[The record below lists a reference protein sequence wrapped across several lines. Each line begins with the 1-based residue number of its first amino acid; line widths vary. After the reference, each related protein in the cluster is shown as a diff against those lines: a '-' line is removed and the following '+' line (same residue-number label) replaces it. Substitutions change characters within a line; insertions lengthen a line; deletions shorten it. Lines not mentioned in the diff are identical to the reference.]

1 VGDRPFFLFLN
12 KGRSIFWNKSKR
24 AIAFW
29 GYGKGDRSFWRW
41 EGRSCC
47 RIKKLPILPLLCLNP
62 SSKKLKPYCLVP
74 HPLPFRIVLPFLK
87 NFALLPM
94 RAGIY
99 AVKHRTLGILYIGK
113 TRTLRDRF
121 RGGHKALLW
130 AFIEELKAT
139 DIRIA
144 FYQLDF
150 TQWIQLSSELESL
163 IIQAINPPYNVK
175 IPARD

>member
-1 VGDRPFFLFLN
+1 MPESIQQEAQAILNILASTPFQDCIAL
-12 KGRSIFWNKSKR
+12 SK
-24 AIAFW
+24 
-29 GYGKGDRSFWRW
+29 
-41 EGRSCC
+41 E
-47 RIKKLPILPLLCLNP
+47 
-62 SSKKLKPYCLVP
+62 
-74 HPLPFRIVLPFLK
+74 FRE
-87 NFALLPM
+87 LPM
-94 RAGIY
+94 SSGIY
-99 AVKHRTLGILYIGK
+99 AVKHRTLEILYIGK

-163 IIQAINPPYNVK
+163 IIQAVNPPYNVK

>member
-1 VGDRPFFLFLN
+1 MPE
-12 KGRSIFWNKSKR
+12 SIQQEAQAILDTLTSISFEDCIALSK
-24 AIAFW
+24 
-29 GYGKGDRSFWRW
+29 
-41 EGRSCC
+41 E
-47 RIKKLPILPLLCLNP
+47 
-62 SSKKLKPYCLVP
+62 
-74 HPLPFRIVLPFLK
+74 FRE
-87 NFALLPM
+87 LPM
-94 RAGIY
+94 AAGIY
-99 AVKHRTLGILYIGK
+99 AVKHRTQGILYIGK

-150 TQWIQLSSELESL
+150 TQWIQLSSELETL

>member
-1 VGDRPFFLFLN
+1 MPEPVKREAEAILHTLGSIPFEDCIAL
-12 KGRSIFWNKSKR
+12 SKE
-24 AIAFW
+24 F
-29 GYGKGDRSFWRW
+29 K
-41 EGRSCC
+41 E
-47 RIKKLPILPLLCLNP
+47 
-62 SSKKLKPYCLVP
+62 
-74 HPLPFRIVLPFLK
+74 
-87 NFALLPM
+87 LPM
-94 RAGIY
+94 TAGIY
-99 AVKHRTLGILYIGK
+99 AVKHRIMGILYIGK

-144 FYQLDF
+144 FYPLDF
-150 TQWIQLSSELESL
+150 IQWRQLSLELESL

>member
-1 VGDRPFFLFLN
+1 MPESIQQEAQAILHNLASIPFQNCIAL
-12 KGRSIFWNKSKR
+12 SK
-24 AIAFW
+24 
-29 GYGKGDRSFWRW
+29 
-41 EGRSCC
+41 E
-47 RIKKLPILPLLCLNP
+47 
-62 SSKKLKPYCLVP
+62 
-74 HPLPFRIVLPFLK
+74 FRE
-87 NFALLPM
+87 LPM
-94 RAGIY
+94 SAGIY
-99 AVKHRTLGILYIGK
+99 AVKHRAFGILYIGK

-130 AFIEELKAT
+130 AFIEESKAI

-150 TQWIQLSSELESL
+150 TQWIRLSSELESL

>member
-1 VGDRPFFLFLN
+1 MPASIQQEAQAILNILASTPFQDCIAL
-12 KGRSIFWNKSKR
+12 SK
-24 AIAFW
+24 
-29 GYGKGDRSFWRW
+29 
-41 EGRSCC
+41 E
-47 RIKKLPILPLLCLNP
+47 
-62 SSKKLKPYCLVP
+62 
-74 HPLPFRIVLPFLK
+74 FRE
-87 NFALLPM
+87 LPM
-94 RAGIY
+94 KAGIY

-113 TRTLRDRF
+113 TRILRDRF

-163 IIQAINPPYNVK
+163 IIQAVNPPYNVK

>member
-1 VGDRPFFLFLN
+1 MPESIQQEAQAILNILASTPFQDCITL
-12 KGRSIFWNKSKR
+12 SK
-24 AIAFW
+24 
-29 GYGKGDRSFWRW
+29 
-41 EGRSCC
+41 E
-47 RIKKLPILPLLCLNP
+47 
-62 SSKKLKPYCLVP
+62 
-74 HPLPFRIVLPFLK
+74 FRE
-87 NFALLPM
+87 LPM

-99 AVKHRTLGILYIGK
+99 AVKHRSLGILYIGK
-113 TRTLRDRF
+113 SRTLRDRF

-130 AFIEELKAT
+130 AFIEELKAI

-163 IIQAINPPYNVK
+163 IIQAVNPPYNVK

>member
-1 VGDRPFFLFLN
+1 MPE
-12 KGRSIFWNKSKR
+12 SIEREAEVILHNLASTSFQDCIALSK
-24 AIAFW
+24 
-29 GYGKGDRSFWRW
+29 
-41 EGRSCC
+41 E
-47 RIKKLPILPLLCLNP
+47 
-62 SSKKLKPYCLVP
+62 
-74 HPLPFRIVLPFLK
+74 FRE
-87 NFALLPM
+87 LPM
-94 RAGIY
+94 TAGIY

-144 FYQLDF
+144 FYPLDF
-150 TQWIQLSSELESL
+150 VQWRQLSLELERL
-163 IIQAINPPYNVK
+163 IIQAVNPPYNVK

>member
-1 VGDRPFFLFLN
+1 MPESIQQEAAAILHTLASIPFQDC
-12 KGRSIFWNKSKR
+12 
-24 AIAFW
+24 IAVT
-29 GYGKGDRSFWRW
+29 K
-41 EGRSCC
+41 E
-47 RIKKLPILPLLCLNP
+47 
-62 SSKKLKPYCLVP
+62 
-74 HPLPFRIVLPFLK
+74 FRE
-87 NFALLPM
+87 LPM
-94 RAGIY
+94 AAGIY
-99 AVKHRTLGILYIGK
+99 AIKHRTLGILYIGK

-130 AFIEELKAT
+130 AFIEELKVA

>member
-1 VGDRPFFLFLN
+1 MPESIQQEAQAILNILASTPFQDCIAL
-12 KGRSIFWNKSKR
+12 SK
-24 AIAFW
+24 
-29 GYGKGDRSFWRW
+29 
-41 EGRSCC
+41 E
-47 RIKKLPILPLLCLNP
+47 
-62 SSKKLKPYCLVP
+62 
-74 HPLPFRIVLPFLK
+74 FRE
-87 NFALLPM
+87 LPM

-99 AVKHRTLGILYIGK
+99 AVKHRSLGILYIGK
-113 TRTLRDRF
+113 SRTLRDRF

-163 IIQAINPPYNVK
+163 IIQAVNPPYNVK